1 MQAKRDRVCY
11 WYCHL
16 CPGHVSDRNNLY
28 FMTRK
33 LKAGMVGGGRDA
45 FIGGV
50 HRLAMRLDGKIELVA
65 GAFSSNPEKA
75 KLSGEDL
82 LLDSKRVYADYHTM
96 AREESRLPAG
106 ERIDFV
112 SVVTPNRTHVPVAK
126 AFLEAGF
133 NVVCDKPLAFDLDEA
148 LALREVV
155 RKTGKVFALTHNYTG
170 YPMVKEARE
179 LVRSGELGEI
189 LKVVAEYPQGWL
201 IKPIEAQGHKGA
213 AWRTDPQQAGAAGC
227 VGDIGTHAE
236 NLGRYITGL
245 QIEELCAEFTSF
257 VKGRQLEDDANLLI
271 RYKGG
276 ARGVLSAS
284 QISVGEENDLSIRVY
299 GSKASLEWHQEDPND
314 LVVKYNDKPRRVYR
328 RGNEY
333 LSAVAKRFT
342 RVPSGHPEAFLE
354 AFANI
359 YLGAARAIEAEV
371 NGQPIPPDCDFP
383 TIDDGVE
390 GMAFIAT
397 AVESA
402 KAGGVWTRMVEIVS
416 AGNSAS

>member
-1 MQAKRDRVCY
+1 
-11 WYCHL
+11 
-16 CPGHVSDRNNLY
+16 
-28 FMTRK
+28 
-33 LKAGMVGGGRDA
+33 MVGGGRDG

-50 HRLAMRLDGKIELVA
+50 HRMAMRLDGEIELVA
-65 GAFSSNPEKA
+65 GAFSSDPQKS

-82 LLDSKRVYADYHTM
+82 LLDPRRVYADYRTM
-96 AREESRLPAG
+96 ATEESALPAG

-126 AFLEAGF
+126 TFLETGF
-133 NVVCDKPLAFDLDEA
+133 NVVCDKPLAFDLGEA
-148 LALREVV
+148 RGLRDVV
-155 RKTGKVFALTHNYTG
+155 RKTAKVFALTHNYTG

-201 IKPIEAQGHKGA
+201 SKPIDEEGQKQAS
-213 AWRTDPQQAGAAGC
+213 WRTDPQQAGAAGC
-227 VGDIGTHAE
+227 IGDIGTHAE

-245 QIEELCAEFTSF
+245 QIDELCAEFTSF

-276 ARGVLSAS
+276 AKGVLSAS
-284 QISVGEENDLSIRVY
+284 QISVGEENDLNIRVY
-299 GSKASLEWHQEDPND
+299 GTKASLEWHQEDPNE
-314 LVVKYNDKPRRVYR
+314 LVVKYVDKPRRTYR

-333 LSAVAKRFT
+333 VSDIARRFT
-342 RVPSGHPEAFLE
+342 RLPSGHPEAFVE

-359 YLGAARAIEAEV
+359 YVEAVRAIEAEV
-371 NGQPIPPDCDFP
+371 DGRTIPGDCDFP
-383 TIDDGVE
+383 TVDDGVE

-397 AVESA
+397 AVQSA
-402 KAGGVWTRMVEIVS
+402 KGGCVWTRIV
-416 AGNSAS
+416 GT

>member
-1 MQAKRDRVCY
+1 MR
-11 WYCHL
+11 
-16 CPGHVSDRNNLY
+16 
-28 FMTRK
+28 RK
-33 LKAGMVGGGRDA
+33 LNAGMVGGGRDA

-50 HRLAMRLDGKIELVA
+50 HRMAMRLDGKIELIA
-65 GAFSSNPEKA
+65 GAFSSDPKKA

-82 LLDSKRVYADYHTM
+82 LLDPKRVYADYCTM
-96 AREESRLPAG
+96 ATEEGRLPAG

-133 NVVCDKPLAFDLDEA
+133 NVVCDKPLAFNLDEA
-148 LALREVV
+148 RALRDVV

-179 LVRSGELGEI
+179 LVRNGELGEI

-201 IKPIEAQGHKGA
+201 NKPIDAEGQKQAS
-213 AWRTDPQQAGAAGC
+213 WRTDPQQAGAAGC
-227 VGDIGTHAE
+227 IGDIGTHAE

-276 ARGVLSAS
+276 AKGVLCAS

-314 LVVKYNDKPRRVYR
+314 LVVKYGDKPRRIYR

-333 LSAVAKRFT
+333 VSAVAKRFT
-342 RVPSGHPEAFLE
+342 RLPFGHPEAFVE

-359 YLGAARAIEAEV
+359 YVEAARAIEAEG
-371 NGQPIPPDCDFP
+371 NGLPVPPDCDFP
-383 TIDDGVE
+383 TVDDGVE

-402 KAGGVWTRMVEIVS
+402 KAGGVWTRM
-416 AGNSAS
+416 ADA